1 MTSVVCVCL
10 FAGLQSGFVTLPRL
24 SRLPDRH
31 FQGAEDHRDSVT
43 DSVGFTLKRSD
54 SLTSFTVDLGPSL
67 MSEMLDLMDNPSYL
81 QTCCQSQSGCEEEEE
96 REEGEEVEDLG
107 EEEDDI
113 SLTETPVPSPAITS
127 PSSSVGSGSFVRDR
141 TNRERQSGSTWSEQD
156 DGRRSEQRAE
166 VCCGS
171 PQRAEPVMEPER
183 FQRAADVLSRHYGG
197 GSISER
203 PRRSSTFS
211 AGSHHCKS
219 QYSFSGEEEE
229 IKV

>member
-1 MTSVVCVCL
+1 MLTVTSVVCL

-24 SRLPDRH
+24 SRLP
-31 FQGAEDHRDSVT
+31 FQGAEDRRDTVT
-43 DSVGFTLKRSD
+43 DSGGFTLKRSD
-54 SLTSFTVDLGPSL
+54 SLTSFNVDLGPSL

-81 QTCCQSQSGCEEEEE
+81 QKCCHSQSGVEEEEEE
-96 REEGEEVEDLG
+96 REEQEEEVDLE

-113 SLTETPVPSPAITS
+113 SLTETPVPSPAVTS
-127 PSSSVGSGSFVRDR
+127 PSSSVGSGSFVRDLN
-141 TNRERQSGSTWSEQD
+141 NRGRQSGSSWPEQD
-156 DGRRSEQRAE
+156 KGRRSEQSADAG
-166 VCCGS
+166 CGS

-211 AGSHHCKS
+211 TVSQHCKS

>member
-1 MTSVVCVCL
+1 M
-10 FAGLQSGFVTLPRL
+10 QSGFVTLPRL

-31 FQGAEDHRDSVT
+31 FEGAEEPRESIT
-43 DSVGFTLKRSD
+43 DSDGFRLKRSD

-67 MSEMLDLMDNPSYL
+67 MSEMLNLMDNPSYL
-81 QTCCQSQSGCEEEEE
+81 QTCSHSQSGGEEQEEE
-96 REEGEEVEDLG
+96 RDEEQEEDNLA
-107 EEEDDI
+107 EEEDDN
-113 SLTETPVPSPAITS
+113 SLMETPVPSPAVTS

-141 TNRERQSGSTWSEQD
+141 NDRGRQSSSTWPGHDEA
-156 DGRRSEQRAE
+156 RRSEERAE
-166 VCCGS
+166 VCRGA
-171 PQRAEPVMEPER
+171 PQRVEPAMEPER

-203 PRRSSTFS
+203 PRRSSTFLAAS
-211 AGSHHCKS
+211 QHCKS